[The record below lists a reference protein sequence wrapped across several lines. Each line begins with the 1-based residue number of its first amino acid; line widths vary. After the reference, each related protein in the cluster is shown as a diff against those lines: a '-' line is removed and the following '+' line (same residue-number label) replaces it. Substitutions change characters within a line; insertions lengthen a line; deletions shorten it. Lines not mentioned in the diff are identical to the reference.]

1 MPLWLILVIIVFIAA
16 RWIIYI
22 IDRSARLIAERLDAI
37 GRILESIEKSLNEA
51 KSK

>member
-1 MPLWLILVIIVFIAA
+1 MPLWLIIAIIVLVAV

-22 IDRSARLIAERLDAI
+22 IDRSARIIVEHIDAV
-37 GRILESIEKSLNEA
+37 GRVAESIEKSLNEI